1 MITFHFRRAVSW
13 TDGSTR
19 VVHFYYML
27 YNYGTVVLARCYAAQ
42 VHTRET
48 RQLPTFPSI
57 P

>member
-27 YNYGTVVLARCYAAQ
+27 YNYGTMVLARCYAAQ
-42 VHTRET
+42 AHTRET